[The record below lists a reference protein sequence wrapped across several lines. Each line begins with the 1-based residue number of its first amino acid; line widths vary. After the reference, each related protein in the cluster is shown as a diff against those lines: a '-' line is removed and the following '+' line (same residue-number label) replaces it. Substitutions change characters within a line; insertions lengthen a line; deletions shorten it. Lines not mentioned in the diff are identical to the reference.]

1 MIVEE
6 VLMPKYC
13 KKDIKILIDKIIK
26 ILIDKIIKIRKI
38 KLLKLER

>member
-1 MIVEE
+1 MMVEE

-26 ILIDKIIKIRKI
+26 IRKI
-38 KLLKLER
+38 KLIKRKISIIVI